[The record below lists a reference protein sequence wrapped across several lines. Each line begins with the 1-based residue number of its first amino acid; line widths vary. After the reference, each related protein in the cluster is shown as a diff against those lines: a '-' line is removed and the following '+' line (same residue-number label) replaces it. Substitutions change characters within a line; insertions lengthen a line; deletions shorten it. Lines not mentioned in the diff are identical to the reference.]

1 MRTAWQRRLF
11 PMFTVLMWS
20 RDFAEISLAMRVV
33 ACDCGRRVDPE
44 VLRDL
49 EVLFGLASLEAP
61 DPDRTGNPLG
71 ILNIERIRDYRDA
84 HKGRPLSV
92 SDAYLEN
99 RGYGIGPHYGSALRG
114 FGLID
119 VNNRPVFE
127 GELHGPMLPSKQ
139 ERKTM
144 EEIARRWFSEKEGL
158 RKGDLRTLY
167 RTLWKPLDETRDDRT
182 QAWKH
187 LVLSGERFTKPEFAY
202 FRSLAVEAFE
212 LFETSGPAENAAAL
226 RRNVLAHIEAKDPE
240 SDLARH
246 IRAGHAFEVATGWAD
261 LLMDALVCFAGG
273 AGNARTGE
281 PAAPSVPGSASTAA
295 PDAPS
300 TLSSLS
306 TLTAF
311 FELHPRSLPVLCQR
325 LLDARRELR
334 RWDDGEAND
343 FRTFLADCADIA
355 PVPTMPAREARDV
368 RETREATYA
377 VLRALVRRHMR
388 QKGMQASVRI
398 DNGERLVASGPA
410 PAYVGASDEVFERL
424 DAEGAD
430 LEALTVVTPLTDSL
444 SQPLSPPD
452 E

>member
-1 MRTAWQRRLF
+1 
-11 PMFTVLMWS
+11 
-20 RDFAEISLAMRVV
+20 
-33 ACDCGRRVDPE
+33 
-44 VLRDL
+44 
-49 EVLFGLASLEAP
+49 
-61 DPDRTGNPLG
+61 
-71 ILNIERIRDYRDA
+71 
-84 HKGRPLSV
+84 
-92 SDAYLEN
+92 
-99 RGYGIGPHYGSALRG
+99 
-114 FGLID
+114 
-119 VNNRPVFE
+119 
-127 GELHGPMLPSKQ
+127 
-139 ERKTM
+139 M

-281 PAAPSVPGSASTAA
+281 PAAPSVPGSTSTAA

-398 DNGERLVASGPA
+398 DDDGERLVASGPA
-410 PAYVGASDEVFERL
+410 PAYVGASDEVLKRL
-424 DAEGAD
+424 DAEGTD
-430 LEALTVVTPLTDSL
+430 LEALTAVSPLTDSL
-444 SQPLSPPD
+444 STPDAQPETEADRLLKNFIGINGTWRIFANWFALVKTD
-452 E
+452 AATERREAEEAAAEDDLQ